1 MQPFHTGFAAQFPT
15 VERGRAVADISHVPN
30 LLEWEFC
37 MLRFLAGAAVCF
49 LLMSGAFLIWQ
60 SRAADRP
67 GLPDALAARA
77 YARRC

>member
-1 MQPFHTGFAAQFPT
+1 
-15 VERGRAVADISHVPN
+15 
-30 LLEWEFC
+30 

-49 LLMSGAFLIWQ
+49 LLMSGAFLIRQ